1 VRIQVLTNINGRPLD
16 DPAFFPIFER
26 ISNRYSLPVWMRHRI
41 SRIIRSRQNPNMK
54 AGSCWD
60 GLTNPAWRWLVS
72 EMFDRLPKLRFVTHH
87 CGSTIPLLLGRVGP
101 MWDGLGLRENDE
113 RNNGDPGLHGAAV
126 KAPHRLLPG
135 LLSPSPASMT

>member
-113 RNNGDPGLHGAAV
+113 RNMAIRACMAQRSKRPIDYFRDFF
-126 KAPHRLLPG
+126 HRRRRQ
-135 LLSPSPASMT
+135 